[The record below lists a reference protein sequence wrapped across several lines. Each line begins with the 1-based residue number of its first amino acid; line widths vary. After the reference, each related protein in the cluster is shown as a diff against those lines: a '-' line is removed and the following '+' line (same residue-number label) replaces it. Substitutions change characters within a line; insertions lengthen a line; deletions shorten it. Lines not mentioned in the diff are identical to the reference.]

1 MAQAGSSDAGRTLA
15 ARTGEVIFTA
25 AQTIDEALAFGA
37 DLAARAKRFGRR
49 RDDLRILPGVQVTTA
64 PSKAEA
70 MRKFD
75 RMNDLENPQSRLK
88 QISTLINIGL
98 DLSEYPLDE
107 PVPLPDVIPE
117 SNNHRSRQQLVVD
130 LIRREKP
137 TIREL
142 VRHLSATGHRVL
154 IGTPA
159 MIADDFEEWFR
170 RGAADGFNIMFP
182 EMVSSVDD
190 FVDHV
195 VPELQRRGLFRM
207 RYEGATLREN
217 LGLPRPANRFAD
229 RRVDADDVA

>member
-1 MAQAGSSDAGRTLA
+1 
-15 ARTGEVIFTA
+15 
-25 AQTIDEALAFGA
+25 
-37 DLAARAKRFGRR
+37 
-49 RDDLRILPGVQVTTA
+49 VQVTVA
-64 PSKAEA
+64 PTEAEA
-70 MRKFD
+70 KRKFD
-75 RMNDLENPQSRLK
+75 RMHDLENPWSRLK

-117 SNNHRSRQQLVVD
+117 SNNHRSRQKLVVD

-159 MIADDFEEWFR
+159 KIADDFEEWFT
-170 RGAADGFNIMFP
+170 RGAADGFNIMFH

-190 FVDHV
+190 FVDLV
-195 VPELQRRGLFRM
+195 VPELQRRGLFHT
-207 RYEGATLREN
+207 RYEGATLRQT
-217 LGLPRPANRFAD
+217 LGLPRPANRFAA
-229 RRVDADDVA
+229 RSAEATDVA